1 MTAPVLIINGPNL
14 NLLGKREPEIYGTET
29 LGDIE
34 ARCRAKAGELGLEVE
49 FVQSNDEGQ
58 LVDWIHAAREKNA
71 AIIIN
76 AGAYTHTSIA
86 LLDALSAVTIPVVEV
101 HLSNIYRREEFR
113 HKSYVAKAATGSI
126 CGFGSFGYVM
136 ALDYLAQAL
145 KGAK

>member
-1 MTAPVLIINGPNL
+1 MTKPVLIINGPNL

-29 LGDIE
+29 LSDIE
-34 ARCRAKAGELGLEVE
+34 AGCKAKASELGLDVE

-126 CGFGSFGYVM
+126 CGFGSFGYLM
-136 ALDYLAQAL
+136 ALDYLAQKL
-145 KGAK
+145 KT